1 LVFPSNATGHV
12 RHGKHIYCKIS
23 NSQSIVAKCLAADEQ
38 TKTFLERKYGRKTLQ
53 CLTLEY
59 EDEKATEK
67 WKSENTVAC
76 PQCLVNVEKSYG
88 CNVSTFLSIKL
99 PATLTDYSS
108 SLAYNM

>member
-1 LVFPSNATGHV
+1 MVFPSNATGHV

-67 WKSENTVAC
+67 WKSENTGPARVFLERQLRWAT
-76 PQCLVNVEKSYG
+76 S
-88 CNVSTFLSIKL
+88 SATFV
-99 PATLTDYSS
+99 
-108 SLAYNM
+108 